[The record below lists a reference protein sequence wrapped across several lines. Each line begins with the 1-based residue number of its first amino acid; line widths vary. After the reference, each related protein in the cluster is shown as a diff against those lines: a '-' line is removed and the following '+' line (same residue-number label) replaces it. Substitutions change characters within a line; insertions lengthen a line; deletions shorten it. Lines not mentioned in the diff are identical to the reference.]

1 MVQKSG
7 KSNPL
12 MNEGA
17 GGADVPQAL
26 FYLKAIKYYEGFSD
40 IFCVGQMKEYN
51 RLYTERGKR

>member
-26 FYLKAIKYYEGFSD
+26 FYFGKVLDKLYMTVYTVYIKS
-40 IFCVGQMKEYN
+40 K
-51 RLYTERGKR
+51 LT

>member
-26 FYLKAIKYYEGFSD
+26 FYKNY
-40 IFCVGQMKEYN
+40 
-51 RLYTERGKR
+51 